1 MFYCHVLRLIA
12 GFYSSMKLAS
22 LAQCL
27 LLSSSSGL
35 PEILKFETGPPT
47 QIAGKCCL
55 TEPFQA
61 MFPPQS
67 HPPSPWR
74 VRNWPL
80 HVLGDVLTAALVAV
94 MAGHHTGL
102 FVGLLGRDCS
112 ALRTGATCARLCIS
126 DPQPTPGTGWGT
138 ELVYPLKHCRLR
150 VHNSF

>member
-1 MFYCHVLRLIA
+1 MFCCHVLKLIA
-12 GFYSSMKLAS
+12 SFYSSVKRAS

-47 QIAGKCCL
+47 QNYWKMLSYRAI
-55 TEPFQA
+55 QA

-80 HVLGDVLTAALVAV
+80 HVLGDLLTATLVAV

-126 DPQPTPGTGWGT
+126 DPQPTPGTG
-138 ELVYPLKHCRLR
+138 
-150 VHNSF
+150 